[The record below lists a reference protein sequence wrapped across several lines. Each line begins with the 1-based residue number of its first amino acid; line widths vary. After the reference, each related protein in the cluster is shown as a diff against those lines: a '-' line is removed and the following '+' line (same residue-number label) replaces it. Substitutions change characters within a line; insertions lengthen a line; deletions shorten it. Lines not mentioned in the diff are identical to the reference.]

1 MTAAARLL
9 DPNGGGIIS
18 ITPLAPS
25 LGVFTVHPPPES
37 VMRAVAVAV
46 LAVGF
51 VAMLAPP
58 AAAADAKAITAA
70 IQKGGEFLRAKYAGG
85 LPNQQGNAE
94 YGLGAVALGGLGM
107 LEAGVKADDPAVKNV
122 AEAVRTQSLT
132 QTGTYHISLA
142 IIFLDRLG
150 DRGDVPLLQMLGV
163 RLYAGMNGGGGWGYK
178 SWENVDGAEALLKS
192 LQNNELT
199 TKPKAEPKGG
209 KDDGF
214 LKPEAGLKTGALHPE
229 VAKVWAVVQK
239 ALRDTGRGGGVG
251 SGDDNSNTQFGIVG
265 MWVASRHGVPA
276 KDAFALIEAR
286 FVQSQGRDGGWG
298 YSGASVGM
306 GSSTPAMTCA
316 GLLGL
321 AVGRASREA
330 AVPKETPKKG
340 LPEDDPFFNPKKGD
354 GEKADQM
361 AKPKAD
367 GGAVGRSAEAGLKVL
382 AAFVAGQ
389 QGRGAGLKNFIG
401 AGNSLYTLWSLE
413 RVGVGYGLDTLGG
426 VDWYDWGA
434 NIILAMQQADGSF
447 TDSTYQPDVNTSF
460 AILFL
465 AKSNFTRELGHKKA
479 QDPGKGELRGG
490 GAAPLHAPPPKE
502 PRKPGGPP
510 PGADPDLTPGGFSLP
525 KVVEPTEAGEAEK
538 VANALLAAT
547 DAEWPTKLIEARDTK
562 GAKWTRALVLC
573 ISKLDGDKRHQARE
587 ALAERLVRMTPRSLR
602 EMMKDT
608 EIELRRAACLACGM
622 RDEVALAPALVERLT
637 DPSEYVVRAARAALK
652 SLSNNTVDFGP
663 VNAADEEARGRAAT
677 QWAAWVEQQKK

>member
-1 MTAAARLL
+1 
-9 DPNGGGIIS
+9 
-18 ITPLAPS
+18 
-25 LGVFTVHPPPES
+25 
-37 VMRAVAVAV
+37 MRAVTVAV
-46 LAVGF
+46 VAAAF
-51 VAMLAPP
+51 VAVFAPP
-58 AAAADAKAITAA
+58 ARAADAKAVSAA
-70 IQKGGEFLRAKYAGG
+70 IQKGGEFLRKQYAGG
-85 LPNQQGNAE
+85 VPQQGGSEN
-94 YGLGAVALGGLGM
+94 GLGAVALSGLAM

-122 AEAVRTQSLT
+122 ADAVRTQSLT
-132 QTGTYHISLA
+132 QTNTYHISLA

-150 DRGDVPLLQMLGV
+150 DRGDIPLLQMLGV
-163 RLYAGMNGGGGWGYK
+163 RLYAGMNGAGGWTYK
-178 SWENVDGAEALLKS
+178 CWENSVEGAEALLKA
-192 LQNNELT
+192 LQNNELS
-199 TKPKAEPKGG
+199 TKPKADPKGG

-214 LKPEAGLKTGALHPE
+214 LKPESGLKTGALHPE
-229 VAKVWAVVQK
+229 VAKVWAAVQQ
-239 ALRDTGRGGGVG
+239 ALRATGRGSGGAY
-251 SGDDNSNTQFGIVG
+251 GDDNSNTQFGIVG
-265 MWVASRHGVPA
+265 LWVASRHGVPA

-298 YSGASVGM
+298 YSAGVG
-306 GSSTPAMTCA
+306 GNSTPAMTCA

-321 AVGRASREA
+321 AVGRAGREA
-330 AVPKETPKKG
+330 AVEKKVTPKKD

-354 GEKADQM
+354 GEKADQL

-367 GGAVGRSAEAGLKVL
+367 GGAVGRAGEAGLKVL

-389 QGRGAGLKNFIG
+389 QGRGVGLQNFIG

-434 NIILAMQQADGSF
+434 TIILAMQQADGSF
-447 TDSTYQPDVNTSF
+447 TDSSYSADINTSF
-460 AILFL
+460 ALLFL
-465 AKSNFTRELGHKKA
+465 CKSNFTKELGHKKA

-490 GAAPLHAPPPKE
+490 GAAPLQAPPPKE
-502 PRKPGGPP
+502 PRKQGGPP

-525 KVVEPTEAGEAEK
+525 KAVEPTEAGEAEK
-538 VANALLAAT
+538 VAKALLAAS
-547 DAEWPTKLIEARDTK
+547 DAEWPTKLAEARDTK

-602 EMMKDT
+602 DMLKDT
-608 EIELRRAACLACGM
+608 EMELRRAACLACGM
-622 RDEVALAPALVERLT
+622 RDELALAPALVERLT

-652 SLSNNTVDFGP
+652 SLSNSTVDFGP
-663 VNAADEEARGRAAT
+663 VNAADDEVRGRAAT